1 MGYRLYFHGRKAD
14 NSPKEELCLGKL
26 YGYNDKNDG
35 LMLGYTFIMNTAA
48 YAEYRKDE
56 PIEEYTDYEI
66 IDLCFTARGS
76 IDMDLF
82 PEEMITFLDL
92 YFHDYKSVWGEDY
105 PLESAVKIKE
115 YLSDCIS
122 VSLAWI

>member
-1 MGYRLYFHGRKAD
+1 MGYRLYFRGRKAD
-14 NSPKEELCLGKL
+14 NTAKEQECIGKL
-26 YGYNDKNDG
+26 YGYNETTDV

-48 YAEYRKDE
+48 YKEYREGE
-56 PIEEYTDYEI
+56 PLEEYTDYEI

-82 PEEMITFLDL
+82 PEEMLTFLDL
-92 YFHDYKSVWGEDY
+92 YFHDYKSVWEEDY
-105 PLESAVKIKE
+105 PLDKVAKIKE

-122 VSLAWI
+122 VSLYWF